1 MRLLNLIIF
10 IRLLKILSDLI
21 EFTMFKSILEAMK
34 KMFVPLSYQMGIL
47 ISIYYTFAIIGM
59 YMFGGKIRHNLP
71 DVNSGSGIPDR
82 WYLNS
87 FNDLLS
93 AFVTLFSLM
102 VINNW
107 MVTVQMYVD
116 VCQSEYVR
124 IYFICFYYLTVI
136 IALNVVV
143 AFTLDMYSSVEKFI
157 NEKEETMDLIKE
169 SLEKEN
175 VKFS

>member
-1 MRLLNLIIF
+1 
-10 IRLLKILSDLI
+10 
-21 EFTMFKSILEAMK
+21 
-34 KMFVPLSYQMGIL
+34 
-47 ISIYYTFAIIGM
+47 
-59 YMFGGKIRHNLP
+59 MFGGKIRHNLP

-116 VCQSEYVR
+116 VYKSEYVR

-175 VKFS
+175 VKFT